1 MKKLFLFLMFF
12 SVLSF
17 PSCKDNDDIY
27 TIKYEVIS
35 NTSDAPIEVYPWGLT
50 VKDYWS
56 REEVSNRDCSLGFEV
71 RCDDSDVL
79 ITLKI
84 YVDGKLKAT
93 RDGNGWLNLSI

>member
-1 MKKLFLFLMFF
+1 MLF

-17 PSCKDNDDIY
+17 SSCKGDDDMY

-35 NTSDAPIEVYPWGLT
+35 NTTGTPIEVYPWGLT

-56 REEVSNRDCSLGFEV
+56 REEECDRDCSLGIQA

-93 RDGNGWLNLSI
+93 REGNGWLNLSI